1 MNQRQLN
8 MVTGAI
14 DGITQARA
22 ELAGPGARRKILQ
35 IMRDYI
41 ASDEQISMPLSL
53 ASYLACYV
61 IAWREI
67 GSPDPLTDSP
77 DVE

>member
-1 MNQRQLN
+1 

-22 ELAGPGARRKILQ
+22 ELAGPGAKRRIMEV
-35 IMRDYI
+35 MRDYI
-41 ASDEQISMPLSL
+41 ASDDQISMPLSL

-67 GSPDPLTDSP
+67 GSPDPLEDSP
-77 DVE
+77 DVD